1 MTQDH
6 RETAGG
12 FEPAVLQAG
21 LVQPQAVLAAAL
33 ADLPGPARARHAPA
47 LARRLPGWT
56 ASLRAMRLGSSHGP
70 VLAVW
75 LAEGPEAEI
84 DQAMAGEPVLGLLL
98 HRLASGLVMAALAC
112 LRPQA
117 AERNCAPRPEI
128 CPDLDTALAA
138 HGLADAQGRPARRY
152 AVITHDTP
160 DAGCADCGLRHG
172 CQGPRTGSLP

>member
-1 MTQDH
+1 MTQNR
-6 RETAGG
+6 RETAGT
-12 FEPAVLQAG
+12 FEPAALQAG

-33 ADLPGPARARHAPA
+33 ADLPGPARARHAPD
-47 LARRLPGWT
+47 LARRLPDWT
-56 ASLRAMRLGSSHGP
+56 ASLRAARLDSIHGP

-75 LAEGPEAEI
+75 LADGPEAEI
-84 DQAMAGEPVLGLLL
+84 DEAMAGEPALGLLL

-117 AERNCAPRPEI
+117 AERGCAPRPEA
-128 CPDLDTALAA
+128 CPGLNRALAA
-138 HGLADAQGRPARRY
+138 HGLIDAQGRPARRY
-152 AVITHDTP
+152 AVLTRDTP